1 MNTKTISVEMLE
13 KQIRWENHQVEEG
26 VAKYQKA
33 MVEKSMNGTTGGQR
47 LISNA
52 LPRTIAAINE
62 AYLEVD
68 DLMFN
73 NTHGG
78 GVDNWVYMIGLVS
91 AEQTAV
97 IALNKAF
104 AFCSEGSS
112 DTVSGLSRK
121 QTSMLTR
128 KAGLNRLAKSIG
140 QALRQQLKFEN
151 WKAKSKAESIGVLN
165 DKGDQV
171 KKSYAELL
179 IARAKGQIN
188 NRKLGRWEKKFDN
201 YANIDWGTDV
211 VKIGFK
217 IIDILVAA
225 NPGLFNYETKREL
238 GKTQRFFYLTEEAWS
253 EYQSCEDFAELQSPY
268 MLPTL
273 IAPVP
278 FAYVD
283 GKVRGGY
290 HHIESPLF
298 SNHQMQ
304 HTSADKTAASE
315 RFLSAVNNVQATMWK
330 INPFILMVV
339 DMLYGTGAEV
349 GGVTQACHQ
358 VTPALNSDA
367 YAALSKKE
375 RSAYHSKRKD
385 AIEKIA
391 SARGKH
397 GAFRRKIEIA
407 HKMAQHSEFAFP
419 HFADF
424 RGRLYPYPKELTP
437 QGDQVAKALLMFAK
451 GKELGTSGLK
461 WLKIHAA
468 NCYGKD
474 KETLFNRELWAT
486 FNLDLMIRVASDPL
500 TNEEWTAAAEPL
512 LFLAAAKELARA
524 HESGDPTTFVSHI
537 PVAIDG
543 TTNGMQILSMLGK
556 DQVGAEATNCTAKDE
571 RFDLYATVAASV
583 LSILSR
589 EAGGSEIAAE
599 WLERLQDNPGKSRGL
614 VKRAVMCVPYGVTPR
629 GIAEQLVGDKHCN
642 DFECASRADASVYM
656 TDCILEAMTSVNGK
670 AVEIM
675 SYFQKVSGIIAK
687 AELPLS
693 WTTPMGLRVTQA
705 YNKTSK
711 REIKT
716 VLGDVIL
723 HMEDQKLGLDARRQ
737 AQSSAPNIIHS
748 FDGALLQL
756 TVEKMANQGHTDF
769 AMIHDSY
776 GMHASAIE
784 DLNAALR
791 LSALEIFQEDQIQAF
806 HEQMVELSGLDLPEP
821 PARGEY
827 RIEEIEEAP
836 YFFS

>member
-1 MNTKTISVEMLE
+1 MKQKPVSIEMLE

-26 VAKYQKA
+26 VAKYQKT
-33 MVEKSMNGTTGGQR
+33 MSEKSLNGTTGGQR
-47 LISNA
+47 LISGA
-52 LPRTIAAINE
+52 LPRTIAAITE
-62 AYLEVD
+62 AYKEVD
-68 DLMFN
+68 ELMFE

-97 IALNKAF
+97 IALNKAL

-121 QTSMLTR
+121 QTSLLTR
-128 KAGLNRLAKSIG
+128 KSGLNRLAKSIG

-151 WKAKSKAESIGVLN
+151 WKANSKIESENVVNG
-165 DKGDQV
+165 KGEKV

-179 IARAKGQIN
+179 ISRAKGQIN
-188 NRKLGRWEKKFDN
+188 TRKLARWEKKFDN
-201 YANIDWGTDV
+201 YANIEWGDDLT
-211 VKIGFK
+211 KIGFK
-217 IIDILVAA
+217 MIDILHAA
-225 NPGLFNYETKREL
+225 NPELFIYETKREL
-238 GKTQRFFYLTEEAWS
+238 GKTQRFFYLTDAAWS
-253 EYQSCEDFAELQSPY
+253 EYQSCEDFAELQCPY

-278 FAYVD
+278 YQYVD

-290 HHIESPLF
+290 HHIDSPLF

-315 RFLSAVNNVQATMWK
+315 RFLSAVNHVQGTMWK

-358 VTPALNSDA
+358 VTPALGSDA
-367 YAALSKKE
+367 YAALTKKE

-385 AIEKIA
+385 AIERIA

-407 HKMAQHSEFAFP
+407 HKMAQHTEFAFP

-437 QGDQVAKALLMFAK
+437 QGDQVAKSLLLFAE
-451 GKELGTSGLK
+451 GKPLGTSGLR

-474 KETLFNRELWAT
+474 KETLDNRELWAT
-486 FNLDLMIRVASDPL
+486 YNLDLMIRVASDPL
-500 TNEEWTAAAEPL
+500 THEEWTEAAEPL
-512 LFLAAAKELARA
+512 LFLAVAKEVASA
-524 HESGDPTTFVSHI
+524 IESGDPASFISHI
-537 PVAIDG
+537 PIAIDG
-543 TTNGMQILSMLGK
+543 TTNGQQILSMLGK
-556 DQVGAEATNCTAKDE
+556 DQVGALATNCTSKDE

-583 LSILSR
+583 QTILAR

-599 WLERLQDNPGKSRGL
+599 WLKRLQGNPAKSRKL

-642 DFECASRADASVYM
+642 DFQCASRTDASVFM
-656 TDCILEAMTSVNGK
+656 TKCILEAMTAVNGK
-670 AVEIM
+670 AVQIM
-675 SYFQKVSGIIAK
+675 SYFQKVSGIIAA

-723 HMEDQKLGLDARRQ
+723 RVENPKLGLDARRQ

-748 FDGALLQL
+748 FDAAMLQL
-756 TVEKMANQGHTDF
+756 TVEKMAKEGHTDF

-776 GMHASAIE
+776 GMHACAIE

-791 LSALEIFQEDQIQAF
+791 LSALEIFQEDQLQCF

-821 PARGEY
+821 PAPGDY
-827 RIEEIEEAP
+827 NIEEIKDAI

>member
-1 MNTKTISVEMLE
+1 MQKKISIEMLE
-13 KQIRWENHQVEEG
+13 KQIRWENHQVDEG
-26 VAKYQKA
+26 VAKYQQA
-33 MVEKSMNGTTGGQR
+33 MNEKSLNGTTGGQR
-47 LISNA
+47 LIRDA
-52 LPRTIAAINE
+52 LPKTIAAITE
-62 AYLEVD
+62 AYETVD

-97 IALNKAF
+97 IALNKAL
-104 AFCSEGSS
+104 AFCSEASS
-112 DTVSGLSRK
+112 DTISGLSRK

-128 KAGLNRLAKSIG
+128 KAGLTRLAKSIG

-151 WKAKSKAESIGVLN
+151 WKANSKIESADVVNG
-165 DKGDQV
+165 KGEKV

-179 IARAKGQIN
+179 ILRAKGQIN
-188 NRKLGRWEKKFDN
+188 TRKLTRWEKKFDN
-201 YANIDWGTDV
+201 YANIEWGEDV
-211 VKIGFK
+211 INIGFK
-217 IIDILVAA
+217 MIDILTAA
-225 NPGLFNYETKREL
+225 NPDLFIYETKREL
-238 GKTQRFFYLTEEAWS
+238 GKMQRFFYLTDAAWS
-253 EYQSCEDFAELQSPY
+253 EYQSCEDFAELQCPY

-273 IAPVP
+273 IAPAP

-283 GKVRGGY
+283 GNVRGGY
-290 HHIESPLF
+290 HHIDSPLF
-298 SNHQMQ
+298 SNHQMA

-315 RFLSAVNNVQATMWK
+315 RFLSAVNYVQGTMWK

-349 GGVTQACHQ
+349 GGVTQACHA
-358 VTPALNSDA
+358 VTPALSSDA
-367 YAALSKKE
+367 YSVLSKKE
-375 RSAYHSKRKD
+375 RSAYHAKRKD

-437 QGDQVAKALLMFAK
+437 QGDQVAKSLLMFSE
-451 GKELGTSGLK
+451 GKPLGTSGLR

-474 KETLFNRELWAT
+474 KETLDNRELWAQY
-486 FNLDLMIRVASDPL
+486 NLDMMIRAAADPL
-500 TNEEWTAAAEPL
+500 TNDEWAQAAEPL
-512 LFLAAAKELARA
+512 LFLAAAKELSRA
-524 HESGDPTTFVSHI
+524 YECTAPELFISHLPI
-537 PVAIDG
+537 AIDG

-556 DQVGAEATNCTAKDE
+556 DQVGAQATNCTAKED
-571 RFDLYATVAASV
+571 RLDLYATVAASV
-583 LSILSR
+583 LTILCR

-599 WLERLQDNPGKSRGL
+599 WLKRLQGNPGKSRKL

-629 GIAEQLVGDKHCN
+629 GIADQLVGDKHCN

-656 TDCILEAMTSVNGK
+656 TDAILEAMKSVNGK

-675 SYFQKVSGIIAK
+675 SYFQKVSGIMAE

-693 WTTPMGLRVTQA
+693 WTTPMGLRITQA
-705 YNKTSK
+705 YNRTDK

-723 HMEDQKLGLDARRQ
+723 QMENPKLGLDARRQ

-756 TVEKMANQGHTDF
+756 TVEKMAAKGHTDF

-776 GMHASAIE
+776 GMHACAIE
-784 DLNAALR
+784 ELNAALR
-791 LSALEIFQEDQIQAF
+791 LSALEIFKEDQLQGF
-806 HEQMVELSGLDLPEP
+806 HEQMLELSGLDLPTP
-821 PARGEY
+821 PAPGEY
-827 RIEEIEEAP
+827 NIEEITHAP